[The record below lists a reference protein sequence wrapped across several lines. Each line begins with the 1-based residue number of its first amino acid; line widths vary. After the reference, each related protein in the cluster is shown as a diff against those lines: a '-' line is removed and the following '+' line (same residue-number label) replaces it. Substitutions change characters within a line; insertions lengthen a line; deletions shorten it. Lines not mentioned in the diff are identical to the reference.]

1 MIPAI
6 ARSKLGIIFKNASIA
21 AALVFGLAQTAQAD
35 QNNNYQDLYIACN
48 PAIDQA
54 SKLSCSF
61 NLQPTEIKQGSDTE
75 IAQGTRG
82 RRRKSKVD
90 GYYGGFSL
98 GAISPSGG
106 IEVIGDPTLPGL
118 EDPSDI
124 DYSTGFAGS
133 IFGGVKFNEIIAA
146 ELEFLLGLGSGDT
159 DGFNSEFQDF
169 ISSVRDSIEGT
180 DVDLTGGLEA
190 ESDYSAFAIYAS
202 PRFNLPISE
211 KFSVFIS
218 PGVGLS
224 QTNINL
230 KTETDLSFSGE
241 GVPDDLQGQFDQ
253 FDQQVAAANLDV
265 DQSTTGISFKVK
277 AGAEFQISDSIE
289 IFGQASYVT
298 LPVNDDTTADSL
310 NSLLAQGGLIF
321 NF

>member
-6 ARSKLGIIFKNASIA
+6 AKSKLGIIFKNASIA
-21 AALVFGLAQTAQAD
+21 AALVFGLSQTAQAD
-35 QNNNYQDLYIACN
+35 QTNNYQDLYIACN

-61 NLQPTEIKQGSDTE
+61 NLQPTEVKQGSDTQ

-106 IEVIGDPTLPGL
+106 IDVIGDPTVPGL

-133 IFGGVKFNEIIAA
+133 IFGGVKFNEMIAA

-159 DGFNSEFQDF
+159 DGVNNDYQDF
-169 ISSVRDSIEGT
+169 FGSLSDSLEGT
-180 DVDLTGGLEA
+180 GVDLTGDFEA

-202 PRFNLPISE
+202 PRFDLPISE

-241 GVPDDLQGQFDQ
+241 GVPDDLQEQFDQ
-253 FDQQVAAANLDV
+253 FDQQVAAANQEIDE
-265 DQSTTGISFKVK
+265 STTGISFKIK
-277 AGAEFQISDSIE
+277 AGAEFQISDTIE
-289 IFGQASYVT
+289 IFGQATYVT
-298 LPVNDDTTADSL
+298 LPVKDDPTLDNL

>member
-1 MIPAI
+1 MITAI
-6 ARSKLGIIFKNASIA
+6 AKSKLGIIFKNASIA

-35 QNNNYQDLYIACN
+35 QNNNYQDLYISCN

-54 SKLSCSF
+54 SKLNCSF
-61 NLQPTEIKQGSDTE
+61 NPQPTEIQQGSDTQ

-106 IEVIGDPTLPGL
+106 IEVVGDPTLPGL

-169 ISSVRDSIEGT
+169 ISSLRDSVEGT

-230 KTETDLSFSGE
+230 KTETDLSVSGE
-241 GVPDDLQGQFDQ
+241 GVTAEDQ
-253 FDQQVAAANLDV
+253 ADFDQQIASANQDV

-298 LPVNDDTTADSL
+298 LPVNDDITADSL